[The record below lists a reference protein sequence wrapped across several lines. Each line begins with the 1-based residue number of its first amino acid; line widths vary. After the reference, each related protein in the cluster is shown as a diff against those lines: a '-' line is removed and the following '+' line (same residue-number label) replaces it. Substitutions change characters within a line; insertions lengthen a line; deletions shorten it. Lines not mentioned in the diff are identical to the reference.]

1 MSYSSLYK
9 SKLKELEKLTVV
21 KLNEYTKALKA
32 FENALNLDT
41 KMRLFPDKY
50 LYHPINTLNNKTKA
64 ELINK
69 FHNKHIPSNIIGKI
83 MGAET
88 SYSRKPTTKH
98 NRKIY
103 YDKIQ
108 NQLTL
113 QEKKQL
119 FRNAASKGAAR
130 MR

>member
-1 MSYSSLYK
+1 M
-9 SKLKELEKLTVV
+9 
-21 KLNEYTKALKA
+21 N
-32 FENALNLDT
+32 T

-69 FHNKHIPSNIIGKI
+69 FHNKKIPSDIIGKI

-113 QEKKQL
+113 HEKNKFFAML
-119 FRNAASKGAAR
+119 LLRGR
-130 MR
+130 LE

>member
-83 MGAET
+83 LGSKLLIHENQQPNTIEKSTM
-88 SYSRKPTTKH
+88 TKY
-98 NRKIY
+98 KINLLY
-103 YDKIQ
+103 M
-108 NQLTL
+108 
-113 QEKKQL
+113 KKNKFFAML
-119 FRNAASKGAAR
+119 LLRR
-130 MR
+130 V